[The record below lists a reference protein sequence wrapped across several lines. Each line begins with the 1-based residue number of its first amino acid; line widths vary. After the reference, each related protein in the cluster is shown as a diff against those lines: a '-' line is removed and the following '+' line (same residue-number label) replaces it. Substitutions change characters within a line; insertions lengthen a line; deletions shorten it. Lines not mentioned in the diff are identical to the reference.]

1 MEGGSSG
8 GWVWPEE
15 TRPLA
20 LKEWN
25 VTVEAL
31 VDGWT
36 TLLLRKGGIREPHF
50 VPRCGGGCARG
61 PVSIPL
67 PLSVCPHLGRRPT
80 RQDSTVGAASSEQAC
95 PPHHCRAK
103 SFLLFPTSFHTDAS
117 VLQADAAGRYQDLL
131 SWELGSEVPFTVL
144 AEVTGLWTT
153 MDPEGIL
160 DATSSFHIWGPK
172 FVETRLKWRKTQPVT
187 VMELRAYRLREPMVL
202 PRREEYAGCFRQAG
216 LLGTSAAQ
224 RSSGRRAHT
233 ALPAAGWSPCRRG

>member
-1 MEGGSSG
+1 LEGGSSG

-50 VPRCGGGCARG
+50 VP
-61 PVSIPL
+61 
-67 PLSVCPHLGRRPT
+67 
-80 RQDSTVGAASSEQAC
+80 
-95 PPHHCRAK
+95 RAK

-202 PRREEYAGCFRQAG
+202 PRREEYAGCFSWVEPVSQRLDDGLMPLRATSTPAIANGEFAGRQRRLRDVLEAVPFTELLYDG
-216 LLGTSAAQ
+216 LQ
-224 RSSGRRAHT
+224 
-233 ALPAAGWSPCRRG
+233 